1 MGWFD
6 NVKNWWE
13 GSDDWVVDNT
23 YNRLPQSWR
32 DTDNAVMDFFR
43 SSYGPDGM
51 RTAGRTNPQSGQTS
65 KGVGGNVGQMASQYA
80 QSQPPAGAEGGFAGM
95 TAEEA
100 AAFLESMRNGGDTG
114 GDSGSGY
121 NVKAMLD
128 QINQSFDRQQQSLD
142 AAKGS
147 GASSI
152 QNAYNQFASNIGRNY
167 SDYTGATQQAQ
178 AAMTQRLAQQIADAQ
193 TRQSEMQGSAQSM
206 GQDIGALTQQQAG
219 NLDALRTSSGFQQD
233 LSQRMAQV
241 VANNQRALEGSGELV
256 RQGASGNLESN
267 YLALL
272 GALQSGR
279 EQALLSAQSGGG
291 GGGGGGGSSKPT
303 TAKDVW
309 DELNYNQKALD
320 LLMGG
325 GESEGSFAG
334 VSNDKLWDWYVANAD
349 SEDPSI
355 QSSRTQIEPYL
366 ADPTRRG

>member
-6 NVKNWWE
+6 NVTKWLDD
-13 GSDDWVVDNT
+13 SDDWVWRNT
-23 YNRLPQSWR
+23 YERLPQWWKDS
-32 DTDNAVMDFFR
+32 DNKVNNYAEDESR
-43 SSYGPDGM
+43 KYLQARGAAAPSS
-51 RTAGRTNPQSGQTS
+51 QKGQ
-65 KGVGGNVGQMASQYA
+65 GVGGNVGAMASQFA
-80 QSQPPAGAEGGFAGM
+80 QSQPPTDAEGGYGGM

-100 AAFLESMRNGGDTG
+100 AAFLASLGSSNDGGG
-114 GDSGSGY
+114 SGSGY
-121 NVKAMLD
+121 NVKAMMD

-147 GASSI
+147 GASNI

-178 AAMTQRLAQQIADAQ
+178 AAMAQRLAQQIADAQ

-233 LSQRMAQV
+233 LSQRMAQI

-279 EQALLSAQSGGG
+279 EQALMSAQSGGSGGG
-291 GGGGGGGSSKPT
+291 GGGSSSKPT
-303 TAKDVW
+303 TAKDRY
-309 DELNYNQKALD
+309 DELNYTQKAMN
-320 LLMGG
+320 LLTGG
-325 GESEGSFAG
+325 GESEGGFAG
-334 VSNDKLWDWYVANAD
+334 VSNDKLFEWYVANQD
-349 SEDPSI
+349 SDDPSI
-355 QSSRTQIEPYL
+355 QSARSQIEPYL
-366 ADPTRRG
+366 ADPTRR